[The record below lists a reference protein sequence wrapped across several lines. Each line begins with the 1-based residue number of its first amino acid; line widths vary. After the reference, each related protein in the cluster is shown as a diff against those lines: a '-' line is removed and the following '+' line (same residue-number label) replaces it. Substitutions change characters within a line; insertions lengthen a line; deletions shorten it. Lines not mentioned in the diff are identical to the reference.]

1 MPGPPKLNL
10 EDKEAWLRAVID
22 TAVDAIV
29 IIDSQ
34 AKVELVNPA
43 CETLFGYSA
52 EEVIGQNVKMLMP
65 QPFRDEHDAYVQR
78 YRDTGE
84 KRIIGVGR
92 DEIGQRKDGTEF
104 PIHLSVGEIEGG
116 DKPYF
121 VGIIHDIT
129 ERKASEEALRH
140 AQKLEVVGQL
150 SGGIAHDFNN
160 LLTVILGNLEILEG
174 RLEEPRALK
183 PVQRAREA
191 AELGAQLTNRL
202 LAFARRQALEPRVV
216 DLNDLVLGLSDMLH
230 RTLGETVQVSTVLGS
245 GLGQTR
251 ADPGAIENAL
261 LNLAINARD
270 AMPDGGNLT
279 VETRNADL
287 DANSLAGEMDV
298 VPGSYVVLSAT
309 DTGTGMTP
317 EVRERALEP
326 FFTTKEV
333 GAGTGLGLSMIYGF
347 AKQSGGYLRI
357 YSEPG
362 QGTTVGLYLPRLDA
376 AERTS
381 EEFAVPKPQFGAAGE
396 RILVV
401 EDDPRVREITLIRL
415 DELGYTTFEAD
426 KGSAAVEV
434 LKGGPSI
441 DLLFTDLVMPGGMSG
456 LELAEKARSL
466 RPGLRVLFTT
476 GYAEGAAIC
485 GPADSEASHLLRKP
499 YSKKELAE
507 KLRQVLGASY

>member
-1 MPGPPKLNL
+1 MKRAIQALGEN
-10 EDKEAWLRAVID
+10 EGMLRAVIN
-22 TAVDAIV
+22 TAVDAII
-29 IIDSQ
+29 IIDSHARVQ
-34 AKVELVNPA
+34 LVNPA
-43 CETLFGYSA
+43 CESLFGYPA
-52 EEVIGQNVKMLMP
+52 EEVIGENVKMLMP
-65 QPFRDEHDAYVQR
+65 SPYRDEHDAYVQR
-78 YRDTGE
+78 YRDTGD
-84 KRIIGVGR
+84 KRIIGIGR
-92 DEIGQRKDGTEF
+92 DVIGRRKDGREF
-104 PIHLSVGEIEGG
+104 PIHLSVGEFDQG
-116 DKPYF
+116 DEPYF

-129 ERKASEEALRH
+129 ERIASEEALRH
-140 AQKLEVVGQL
+140 AQKLEAVGQL

-216 DLNDLVLGLSDMLH
+216 DLNHLVLGLSDMLH
-230 RTLGETVQVSTVLGS
+230 RTLGETVQVSTILGS

-287 DANSLAGEMDV
+287 DANSLAGEMDI
-298 VPGSYVVLSAT
+298 VPGSYVVLTVT
-309 DTGTGMTP
+309 DTGIGMAP
-317 EVRERALEP
+317 EVRDRALEP
-326 FFTTKEV
+326 FFTTKEI

-362 QGTTVGLYLPRLDA
+362 QGTTVSLYLPRIDEV
-376 AERTS
+376 ERIIDKPILPES
-381 EEFAVPKPQFGAAGE
+381 QVGIAVE

-401 EDDPRVREITLIRL
+401 EDDPRVREITVIRL
-415 DELGYTTFEAD
+415 EELGYTTLEAD
-426 KGSAAVEV
+426 RGSAALEI
-434 LKGGPSI
+434 LKDNPSI
-441 DLLFTDLVMPGGMSG
+441 DLLFTDLVMPGGMTG
-456 LELAEKARSL
+456 LDLADEARGL

-499 YSKKELAE
+499 YSKQELAE
-507 KLRQVLGASY
+507 KLRQVLGT